1 MRKASYKVPKAD
13 GDSEDG
19 ELTVFHFGAG
29 QGGGIEANV
38 ERWVGQFKGVD
49 KRQVKR
55 SDRSA
60 NGLVQ
65 HVVEIER
72 GTFSSGM
79 PGGPTTP
86 KDNFALLGAIV
97 EAPDGNWFFKL
108 TGPSAT
114 VKGAQAE
121 FFALLDSVKAQ

>member
-1 MRKASYKVPKAD
+1 M
-13 GDSEDG
+13 
-19 ELTVFHFGAG
+19 FHFGAG

-49 KRQVKR
+49 KQQVKR

-72 GTFSSGM
+72 GTYSSGM

-86 KDNFALLGAIV
+86 KENFALLGG
-97 EAPDGNWFFKL
+97 DRR
-108 TGPSAT
+108 
-114 VKGAQAE
+114 GA
-121 FFALLDSVKAQ
+121 